1 MTITVDIA
9 PDLQPQL
16 RRQAA
21 RAGLDPGAYIA
32 RLVEERLQ
40 KKPLRTPHLSGRET
54 ELLRQI
60 NYGPT
65 AEDWERYR
73 QLIAKRRA
81 ETLSPEE
88 QADLI
93 AFSDQ
98 IEAANVQRAEC
109 LIELADLRGVSVG
122 TLMDD
127 LGLRAPAYG

>member
-1 MTITVDIA
+1 MTITINIA

-21 RAGLDPGAYIA
+21 QAGLDPGAYIA
-32 RLVEERLQ
+32 RLVEERLR
-40 KKPLRTPHLSGRET
+40 KKPPRAPHLSSHET

-60 NYGPT
+60 NRGLT
-65 AEDWERYR
+65 TEEWERYR

-81 ETLSPEE
+81 ESLTPEE
-88 QADLI
+88 HTDLI

-98 IEAANVQRAEC
+98 IEEANVRRAEC
-109 LIELADLRGVSVG
+109 LVELARLRGVQLE

-127 LGLRAPAYG
+127 LGLRSPAYG